1 MKQPA
6 VYILSN
12 HKHGTLYIGVTS
24 NLVQRIWQHKGDLI
38 EGFSRKYALHTLVH
52 FEMCQTMDAAIQRE
66 KQLKTWNRAWKIK
79 LIETSNPNWNDLY
92 PSIL

>member
-1 MKQPA
+1 M
-6 VYILSN
+6 YILSN

-24 NLVQRIWQHKGDLI
+24 NLVQRIWQHKGDSI
-38 EGFSRKYALHTLVH
+38 EGFSRKYALHSLVH

-66 KQLKTWNRAWKIK
+66 KQLKTWNRSWKIK
-79 LIETSNPNWNDLY
+79 LIETGNPNWNDLY